1 VEIPTAG
8 VHDWLVTLAQGC
20 GAEVVTT
27 VRALE
32 CSVVER
38 QEYDSD
44 PEVTEVYIP
53 ATDFE
58 ESRDEDDG
66 RGDLESAASAARHG
80 DERAPPIDELG
91 RIEKNVYEVVQVQPA
106 RSMQRDVLVKNDGG
120 SQLTFVDPVLF
131 AYGVRSGFVTN
142 VKEVQTARRCWG

>member
-1 VEIPTAG
+1 
-8 VHDWLVTLAQGC
+8 
-20 GAEVVTT
+20 
-27 VRALE
+27 
-32 CSVVER
+32 VVER